1 MNSRVKTIKRASI
14 IGILG
19 NSFLAIGKIVTGLV
33 TGSLAI
39 LGDGFD
45 TATDIIT
52 SIISLVASK
61 IIDKPPDKNHPY
73 GHGRIEIIATQVISF
88 VIFYAGIELARQSI
102 SRLISK
108 EALSIQN
115 IAIIVSIVSIAGKF
129 FLAFYKFSAGK
140 KINSQ
145 LLIADAKNMRND
157 VVLSAGVLVGLL
169 VGKIGGWW
177 WVDSV
182 TALAVSVWIIKVSLS
197 VFLEGNVELMEGH
210 NNFDDYREIFF
221 VLRDIPSVKNP
232 HKVRIRRIGIMLI
245 VDLDIEVDKNLSV
258 KEGHDIATAV
268 KNKIMERLENI
279 YDVQVH
285 VEPEG
290 NKEDEC
296 YGITHTEL

>member
-1 MNSRVKTIKRASI
+1 MSNRVNAIKKASL
-14 IGILG
+14 IGIFSNTL
-19 NSFLAIGKIVTGLV
+19 LAIGKIVTGLV

-52 SIISLVASK
+52 SAVSLFASK
-61 IIDKPPDKNHPY
+61 IMDKPPDKDHPY

-102 SRLISK
+102 SRLVSHDQ
-108 EALSIQN
+108 IQIN
-115 IAIIVSIVSIAGKF
+115 LIAIIVSVVSIVGKL
-129 FLAFYKFSAGK
+129 FLALYKFKVGRKVS
-140 KINSQ
+140 SQ

-169 VGKIGGWW
+169 VGKITSWW

-182 TALAVSVWIIKVSLS
+182 TALVVSLWILKVAFS
-197 VFLEGNVELMEGH
+197 VFLESNDELMEGH
-210 NNFDDYREIFF
+210 NNFDDYREIFS
-221 VLRDIPSVKNP
+221 VLKKVDGVRNP
-232 HKVRIRRIGIMLI
+232 HKVRIRRIGVMLI

-258 KEGHDIATAV
+258 KEGHDIATKV
-268 KNKIMERLENI
+268 KQEITRQLENI